1 MNSEF
6 VKYQHLERFGTTEV
20 EGIQYGECYIFPK
33 LDGTNASAWFDGKSI
48 KAGSRNRE
56 LSLEKDNAG
65 FYEWLLNQNNII
77 SLFEKYPNIRL
88 YGEFLVPHS
97 LKTYRDDAWKKLY
110 VFDVIVEEN
119 GERKYLHYNQY
130 KQILEEYSID
140 YIPAFY
146 KIKNPEYNKLLDI
159 LDHNNYLIKDGHG
172 KGEGIVIKNYD
183 YVNKFGRTIWA
194 KMVTSEFKE
203 KNIKTFGATELQQS
217 KLIEEEIVDKFITK
231 ALCEKEYS
239 KIENEDGW
247 SNKMIPKLLNVIYYN
262 LIKEE
267 CWNFVKD
274 FKNPTVNFKTL
285 QHFSFSKTKE
295 HLKNIF

>member
-65 FYEWLLNQNNII
+65 FYEWLLNQNNIV
-77 SLFEKYPNIRL
+77 SLFEKHPNIRL

-119 GERKYLHYNQY
+119 GEIKYLHYNQY
-130 KQILEEYSID
+130 KQILEEYNID

-146 KIKNPEYNKLLDI
+146 KIKNPEYNKLLEI
-159 LDHNNYLIKDGHG
+159 LDHNNYLIQDGQG

>member
-20 EGIQYGECYIFPK
+20 EGIQFGECYIFPK
-33 LDGTNASAWFDGKSI
+33 LDGTNASVWFDGKSL

-77 SLFEKYPNIRL
+77 SLFEKHPNIRL

-130 KQILEEYSID
+130 KQILEDYNID

-146 KIKNPEYNKLLDI
+146 KIKNPEYNKLLEI
-159 LDHNNYLIKDGHG
+159 LNHNNYLIQDGQG

-203 KNIKTFGATELQQS
+203 KNIKTFGTTELQQS

-274 FKNPTVNFKTL
+274 FKSPTVNFKTL